1 MGTHPIFES
10 DFDCLT
16 EKCFEMSLTG
26 EELSSLVSLTEK
38 SQDHSDVAPSL
49 ESLSHSFLQEISSDS
64 LFRVLSGLVC
74 LLECDLL
81 SPQARF
87 AALTVLLESKQ
98 RPESSVNFVTQKLLQ
113 DLAKNSNELKF
124 IKHTQN
130 GKREYIRQHSA
141 SKMVELESLPLPSD
155 PSSVKDENEDE
166 RTRLQK
172 SAISSIIPD
181 PEQFSSSDQ
190 DDETLRKTTMHM
202 ILCEPN
208 FGKRILDP
216 QFITIPPP
224 LYDGPEDELEWLF
237 PSDGYIFD
245 VEWDDRMCQNNV
257 GVTEI
262 QRLYEVAL
270 QRKLENEEEQKFK
283 EEIKNEPKMLD
294 MIGLSDEM
302 LPLLVEYNP
311 MITVEILMI
320 ILKNKNKEEIKRYL
334 RQITNIN
341 VTLQSLEVV
350 NRLVTQVELPSD
362 FIPYYITRCT
372 KTCEDLEDRLQQGRL
387 VRLVCVFL
395 RALINNSLFDIKDC
409 SPMLIEVQGFC
420 IQFSRIREAAGL
432 FRLLKTMDN
441 DKELTANQ

>member
-1 MGTHPIFES
+1 
-10 DFDCLT
+10 
-16 EKCFEMSLTG
+16 MSLTG

-64 LFRVLSGLVC
+64 LFRVLSGLIC

-87 AALTVLLESKQ
+87 AALTVLLESKK

-113 DLAKNSNELKF
+113 DLAQNSNELKF
-124 IKHTQN
+124 IKHIQN
-130 GKREYIRQHSA
+130 GKREYIRNNSA
-141 SKMVELESLPLPSD
+141 SKMAKLDNLPQPPPDQLETTKED
-155 PSSVKDENEDE
+155 NDDE

-257 GVTEI
+257 GVTEV
-262 QRLYEVAL
+262 QRLYKVAL

>member
-64 LFRVLSGLVC
+64 LFRVLSGLIC

-81 SPQARF
+81 SSQARF
-87 AALTVLLESKQ
+87 AALTVLLESKK

-113 DLAKNSNELKF
+113 DLAQNSNELKF
-124 IKHTQN
+124 IKHIQN
-130 GKREYIRQHSA
+130 GKREYIRQ
-141 SKMVELESLPLPSD
+141 
-155 PSSVKDENEDE
+155 N
-166 RTRLQK
+166 

-224 LYDGPEDELEWLF
+224 LYEGPEDELEWLF

-257 GVTEI
+257 GVTEV
-262 QRLYEVAL
+262 QRLYKVAL

-320 ILKNKNKEEIKRYL
+320 ILKNKNKEIKRYL

-372 KTCEDLEDRLQQGRL
+372 KT
-387 VRLVCVFL
+387 
-395 RALINNSLFDIKDC
+395 
-409 SPMLIEVQGFC
+409 
-420 IQFSRIREAAGL
+420 
-432 FRLLKTMDN
+432 
-441 DKELTANQ
+441 